1 MMARRIPAGLLVLV
15 LVVSATP
22 WEMLSPVDDS
32 SLLAPQ
38 NDSLNSVTRVS
49 LEADGCCVCLCPF
62 TSSPLNFFALPGGS
76 IALPPAIEEPLFTR
90 ERSFADPPLRL
101 VFHPPRMA

>member
-1 MMARRIPAGLLVLV
+1 MNRRIPAGILVL
-15 LVVSATP
+15 LLLLSATP
-22 WEMLSPVDDS
+22 WEMLSPVDAS

-49 LEADGCCVCLCPF
+49 PETDGCCVCLCPF
-62 TSSPLNFFALPGGS
+62 TSSPLNFFALSAGLV
-76 IALPPAIEEPLFTR
+76 ALLPANGEPLFSE

-101 VFHPPRMA
+101 VFHPPRTA